1 VCGLLVPVFSFLNA
15 WFRRYTLG
23 WLASL
28 KEPVMKGAAVDVHF
42 DARFM
47 VLDLADGRVAQ
58 FPLTQFPAL
67 ASATP
72 MERDCFAISL
82 DKQQLYWPALQQD
95 VSVTALLLPL
105 DENTLH

>member
-1 VCGLLVPVFSFLNA
+1 
-15 WFRRYTLG
+15 
-23 WLASL
+23 
-28 KEPVMKGAAVDVHF
+28 MKGAAVDVHF

-47 VLDLADGRVAQ
+47 VLDLADGRVAH

-67 ASATP
+67 ASASPT
-72 MERDCFAISL
+72 ERDCFAISI
-82 DKQQLYWPALQQD
+82 DIQRLYWPELQQD

>member
-1 VCGLLVPVFSFLNA
+1 
-15 WFRRYTLG
+15 
-23 WLASL
+23 
-28 KEPVMKGAAVDVHF
+28 MKGAAVDVHF

-58 FPLTQFPAL
+58 FPAL
-67 ASATP
+67 ESASP
-72 MERDCFAISL
+72 VQRDCFAISI
-82 DKQQLYWPALQQD
+82 DKQRLYWPELQQD

>member
-1 VCGLLVPVFSFLNA
+1 LNA
-15 WFRRYTLG
+15 RFRRYTLG
-23 WLASL
+23 WLATL

-42 DARFM
+42 D
-47 VLDLADGRVAQ
+47 GRVAH

-67 ASATP
+67 ASASPT
-72 MERDCFAISL
+72 ERDCFAISI
-82 DKQQLYWPALQQD
+82 DKQRLYWPELQQD